1 MCCFAT
7 LGCHKKMNWYD
18 DFGFGNIIYYS
29 KYFPTQRL
37 LTAVAL
43 KKEQVPFASA
53 FKKSSVRF
61 AAWLK
66 YCLSKQQITTVLQW

>member
-1 MCCFAT
+1 
-7 LGCHKKMNWYD
+7 MNWYD

-29 KYFPTQRL
+29 KYFPKQRLSL

-53 FKKSSVRF
+53 F
-61 AAWLK
+61 
-66 YCLSKQQITTVLQW
+66 

>member
-7 LGCHKKMNWYD
+7 LGCQISVFHKKMNWYD

-29 KYFPTQRL
+29 KYFPKQRLSL

-53 FKKSSVRF
+53 F
-61 AAWLK
+61 
-66 YCLSKQQITTVLQW
+66 